1 MINVQKLFIE
11 IIELLNLNLK
21 NTFKLKNLRKD
32 KQMMYKIQQ

>member
-1 MINVQKLFIE
+1 MINVQKLYIE